1 VSEYDDNISNNNN
14 SNNSIINNNNISRG
28 GVVRIFEYKKA
39 MNEWIQIG
47 GSISGN
53 GDNIGNGI
61 SLSYN
66 GYSIAIAAPPRY
78 YINGPFSYR
87 ESDGHVLV
95 YTFDHSLSIS
105 SPSTLIVKKNNFVSS
120 Y

>member
-1 VSEYDDNISNNNN
+1 MN
-14 SNNSIINNNNISRG
+14 G
-28 GVVRIFEYKKA
+28 YK
-39 MNEWIQIG
+39 IG

-105 SPSTLIVKKNNFVSS
+105 SPSTLIVKKTILFLVIESLTVL
-120 Y
+120 YYVTITFDVGITKGIIKYIKQGGHK